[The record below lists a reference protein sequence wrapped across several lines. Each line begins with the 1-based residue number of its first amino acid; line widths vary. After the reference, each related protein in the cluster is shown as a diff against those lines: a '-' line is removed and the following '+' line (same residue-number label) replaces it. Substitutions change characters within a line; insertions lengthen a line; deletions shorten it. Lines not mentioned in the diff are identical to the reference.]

1 MVAGIKATTEFFAP
15 EIGIVPEIR
24 FPPLITIFSYYF
36 KITFHIFIVLKKLF
50 FYEPLSI
57 LTFYSSFS

>member
-24 FPPLITIFSYYF
+24 FPPLITIFFYIISKSLFY
-36 KITFHIFIVLKKLF
+36 IFICLKKINF
-50 FYEPLSI
+50 LS
-57 LTFYSSFS
+57 